1 MENKHLQNNLILYS
15 NNKIATHDTQKNI
28 MWEEEKKMYTYSHI
42 YDTTHLQ
49 QLVHPNEYI
58 VVYDSHFCRGVFC
71 VYTWNTHRRNMI
83 RFHLTL
89 NNTGLEA
96 LVSLVKCA
104 GSDVLYQLKNNTG
117 RYLKSE
123 I

>member
-42 YDTTHLQ
+42 YDTTYLQ
-49 QLVHPNEYI
+49 QLVRPNEYI

-71 VYTWNTHRRNMI
+71 VYT
-83 RFHLTL
+83 
-89 NNTGLEA
+89 
-96 LVSLVKCA
+96 
-104 GSDVLYQLKNNTG
+104 
-117 RYLKSE
+117 
-123 I
+123 